1 MSPEDITA
9 PRNTVQISIQ
19 YYRQGRFEAS
29 RVALEPLLARYPQ
42 DAYLFNIHCALCLQL
57 KDYPAAV
64 TAGQRALELRPD
76 YLEAMGNL
84 ASAYYE
90 LSDFTAAKNTAK
102 ALLAL
107 DPADLTGLVLA
118 TECALL
124 GEDLNAAE
132 WWVSDL
138 IRRHPS
144 NGMSWYLNAKLQR
157 QKGHLAQALQACQRS
172 LSLDASRESVV
183 ILYVSLLLESE
194 QYDEA
199 EVGLQHAMRA
209 WPNSRGAIHLKAQL
223 LLAQGMPE
231 QAADVYERLLAG
243 NFEESVALNL
253 ANVYRQLGHYDEA
266 KTILYRV
273 LDQNAVN
280 ARAIL
285 VLSQMPLDP
294 KQLPS
299 LVTMAES
306 VLMHEQLNLSDQAHV
321 AFALGALYAR
331 QEDYKQSF
339 QAYKRANAIRAKQH
353 PYDEV
358 ADKRLLSE
366 IIKTY
371 RVLESYSLPPIH
383 CSITPVFIVGLP
395 RSGSTLLEHKL
406 LEHEGVASLGESEFL
421 NRELGIWLREFDG
434 SAKCMEALRDVFKR
448 YVKILESRG
457 AMNSVVIDKL
467 LLNYRWVGVI
477 SLLLPSAKFIWLDK
491 KPIAAC
497 WSLYKQQFA
506 GYEFSY
512 QFDTLVS
519 HYARYNAYKTYWQGE
534 LLDKIAFVSYE
545 EWMSAPANISAS
557 IYRFLALTPSRDAF
571 AGVKKGILID
581 TLSSSQVREP
591 ISSRF
596 VDEWQHYQNELKPL
610 ENSLESALGS
620 NFGFGYGE

>member
-1 MSPEDITA
+1 MSPEDIVA
-9 PRNTVQISIQ
+9 PRTAVQICIQ
-19 YYRQGRFEAS
+19 YYRQGQFEAS
-29 RVALEPLLARYPQ
+29 RVALEPLLARFPQ

-57 KDYPAAV
+57 KDYVAAV

-76 YLEAMGNL
+76 YVEAMGNL

-90 LSDFTAAKNTAK
+90 LSDFTAAEDTAK

-107 DPADLTGLVLA
+107 EPSDLTGLVVS

-124 GEDLNAAE
+124 REDLKAANR
-132 WWVSDL
+132 WVSDL
-138 IRRHPS
+138 IGRHPS

-157 QKGHLAQALQACQRS
+157 QNGHVAQALQACQRS

-183 ILYVSLLLESE
+183 ILYISLLLELG
-194 QYDEA
+194 QYEEA
-199 EVGLQHAMRA
+199 EVGLQHAVHA
-209 WPNSRGAIHLKAQL
+209 WPNSRGGAHLKAQL

-231 QAADVYERLLAG
+231 QAVDVYERLLAG
-243 NFEESVALNL
+243 NFEESAALNL

-266 KTILYRV
+266 KNILYRV

-280 ARAIL
+280 AKAIL
-285 VLSQMPLDP
+285 ALSQIPLDL
-294 KQLPS
+294 KQLSS

-306 VLMHEQLNLSDQAHV
+306 ASTHEQLDLSDRAHV
-321 AFALGALYAR
+321 AFALGALYAH
-331 QEDYKQSF
+331 QENYKQSF
-339 QAYKRANAIRAKQH
+339 QAYKQANSIRAKQH
-353 PYDEV
+353 PYDDV
-358 ADKRLLSE
+358 ADERLLSE
-366 IIKTY
+366 IIQIY
-371 RVLESYSLPPIH
+371 RNLEARSRSPVH

-406 LEHEGVASLGESEFL
+406 LQHDGVTSIGECEFL

-434 SAKCMEALRDVFKR
+434 SATCMEALRHVFKG
-448 YVKILESRG
+448 YVKILESR
-457 AMNSVVIDKL
+457 AVQNSIVIDKL

-477 SLLLPSAKFIWLDK
+477 SLLLPRAKFIWLDK
-491 KPIAAC
+491 KPISAC

-519 HYARYNAYKTYWQGE
+519 HYARYHAFKTYWQGE
-534 LLDKIAFVSYE
+534 LSGKITFVSYE
-545 EWMSAPANISAS
+545 EWMSAPADISAS
-557 IYRFLALTPSRDAF
+557 IHRFLALTPSADVL

-581 TLSSSQVREP
+581 TLSSAQVRDP

-610 ENSLESALGS
+610 ENRLESALGS